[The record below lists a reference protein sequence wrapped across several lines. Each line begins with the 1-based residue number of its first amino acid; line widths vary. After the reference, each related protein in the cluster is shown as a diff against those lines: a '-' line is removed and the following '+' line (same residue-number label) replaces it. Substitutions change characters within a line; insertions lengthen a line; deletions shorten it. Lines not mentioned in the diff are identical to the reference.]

1 MRLFAKV
8 SDPELLLRSL
18 NEMGTAFYRPV
29 KGEIVEAVYFS
40 ASRAI
45 YFLGKLNREQY
56 EVLKSQAHPAK
67 RFRLNGQRE
76 IIEVDQFEDEN

>member
-8 SDPELLLRSL
+8 LDPELFLRSL

-29 KGEIVEAVYFS
+29 KGEVVEAIYFS

-56 EVLKSQAHPAK
+56 EVLKSLAHPAK
-67 RFRLNGQRE
+67 RFRINEQRE
-76 IIEVDQFEDEN
+76 IIEVDQFEEEN